1 MSQIETYNVVGM
13 TCDHCVRAVTE
24 EVTALEG
31 VCHVDVD
38 LPAGQVKVTSVE
50 PVPLTKIRGAVEEAG
65 YALA

>member
-1 MSQIETYNVVGM
+1 MPQIETYDVAGM

-38 LPAGQVKVTSVE
+38 LASGQVKVTTLE
-50 PVPLTKIRGAVEEAG
+50 PVPVTKIREAVAEAG

>member
-1 MSQIETYNVVGM
+1 MSQIETYDVVGM

-24 EVTALEG
+24 EVSALEG

-38 LPAGQVKVTSVE
+38 LRAGQVKVTTLE
-50 PVPLTKIRGAVEEAG
+50 PVPVTKIRDAVEEAG

>member
-1 MSQIETYNVVGM
+1 MSQIETYEVVGM

-31 VCHVDVD
+31 VSQVVVD
-38 LPAGQVKVTSVE
+38 LLAGQVRVTSQEAV
-50 PVPLTKIRGAVEEAG
+50 PVTRIREAVEEAG